1 MKNLVD
7 IESVEKLIKEADSL
21 AIISVSGGSVYLSYS
36 YDLDDL
42 TTLDLL
48 AYVTAQL
55 YEAAEEGPSHPH
67 KLN

>member
-7 IESVEKLIKEADSL
+7 VESIQKLIKEADSL
-21 AIISVSGGSVYLSYS
+21 VIVSVSDGSVYLSYS
-36 YDLDDL
+36 EDLDDMQ
-42 TTLDLL
+42 TLDLM